1 MQPEQPVP
9 TVPIVHRVTD
19 FEVPQTF
26 EECNAYIDKVLFI
39 FQAFIEEDIPTFDYE
54 HPIQGYKNMYTRNNM
69 NGIIPHITSSTFW
82 YTDSSKGTR
91 DFVVRAMRNMNL
103 NESSSVPM
111 LFDPIQS
118 EEEYFQYSTLY
129 TAFELFCIQ
138 MYARTNA
145 YIKDNPINFKSAK
158 IVHPVFADLYDS
170 VYSGKK
176 PKYTHTA
183 YRAFRP

>member
-9 TVPIVHRVTD
+9 KVPKVHRVTD

-26 EECNAYIDKVLFI
+26 EECNAYIDKVLCI
-39 FQAFIEEDIPTFDYE
+39 FKAFIEEDIPTFDYE
-54 HPIQGYKNMYTRNNM
+54 HPTQGYKNMYTRNNM
-69 NGIIPHITSSTFW
+69 NGIIPHITSTTFW

-91 DFVVRAMRNMNL
+91 DFLVRDMRNMNL
-103 NESSSVPM
+103 NEPSSVPM
-111 LFDPIQS
+111 LFVPIQS

>member
-1 MQPEQPVP
+1 MKPV
-9 TVPIVHRVTD
+9 ID
-19 FEVPQTF
+19 YEVPQTF
-26 EECNAYIDKVLFI
+26 EECNAYIDKVLCI
-39 FQAFIEEDIPTFDYE
+39 FKAFIEEDIPTFDYE
-54 HPIQGYKNMYTRNNM
+54 HPTQGYKNMYTRNNM

-82 YTDSSKGTR
+82 YTDSSNGSK
-91 DFVVRAMRNMNL
+91 DFLVSDL
-103 NESSSVPM
+103 HLKEPSSVPM
-111 LFDPIQS
+111 LFEPIQS
-118 EEEYFQYSTLY
+118 GEEYFQYSTLY